1 MLNFRPLQPDLAS
14 RSERDLAHR
23 DPSLR
28 RGIPIAMPVPTEG

>member
-1 MLNFRPLQPDLAS
+1 MLNFRRWSPILAS
-14 RSERDLAHR
+14 GSQRDPAHR